1 MLIPERKDCET
12 VLRALQRKRLN
23 GWIDESDG
31 EDFCVFYGK
40 VKLKVIE
47 KEKIAMTQKRLI
59 NITCY
64 KYIPK
69 IKKANGNSE
78 QVYIEVICEI

>member
-1 MLIPERKDCET
+1 
-12 VLRALQRKRLN
+12 
-23 GWIDESDG
+23 
-31 EDFCVFYGK
+31 
-40 VKLKVIE
+40 
-47 KEKIAMTQKRLI
+47 MTQKRLI

-78 QVYIEVICEI
+78 QVYIEDNMRDLVNEEVMYNIVMIDTWIFNLSHLQSN